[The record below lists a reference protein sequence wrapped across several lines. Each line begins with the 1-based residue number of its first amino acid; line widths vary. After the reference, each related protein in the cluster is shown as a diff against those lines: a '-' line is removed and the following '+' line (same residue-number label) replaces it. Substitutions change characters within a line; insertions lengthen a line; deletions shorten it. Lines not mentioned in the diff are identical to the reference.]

1 MKFHLIKN
9 TILLIFFAA
18 FFSGCTETYPLL
30 TNTYEEI
37 IVIEATLTNELK
49 NQEIK
54 ITKTS
59 KFEDQDVAV
68 ESGAKVTVRDDQKNE
83 YLFVENSGIYKSQV
97 AFAAAP
103 NTKYTLE
110 VITKDGKIYQSSPQ
124 TLTTVNPIQSVVPA
138 LAVNKDNETGV
149 QINVNTYDPT
159 RSSNYYRYEYE
170 ESFKIVAPR
179 WSTLKIITTSPQT
192 VALIEND
199 PSTKTCY
206 STNKS
211 TNIILANTNDQ
222 TEDRVN
228 LPIRFIEENNYI
240 IGHRYSLLVKQY
252 IENVEAYTFHKTM
265 RDIASSESILS
276 PKQPG
281 LISGNIKCIND
292 SSTKVIGFF
301 DIASYSEQRIFFN
314 YSDFFPNK
322 PIPYFNNCD
331 DINYKFCFGGEDCEG
346 ETMIYNINRNL
357 NTYITNSGIIY
368 IMVDTVCG
376 DCTSFSS
383 NIKPPF
389 WID

>member
-1 MKFHLIKN
+1 MKFHIIKN
-9 TILLIFFAA
+9 TILLTLLTIL
-18 FFSGCTETYPLL
+18 FSGCTETYPLL

-37 IVIEATLTNELK
+37 IVVEATLTNELK

-59 KFEDQDVAV
+59 KFEDEEVAV
-68 ESGAKVTVRDDQKNE
+68 ESGAKVIVRDDQRNE
-83 YLFVENSGIYKSQV
+83 YLFAESSGVYKSQV
-97 AFAAAP
+97 AFEALP
-103 NTKYTLE
+103 DVKYTLE
-110 VITKDGKIYQSSPQ
+110 ITTKDGKIYQSNPQ

-138 LAVNKDNETGV
+138 LAVNKDNETGI
-149 QINVNTYDPT
+149 QINVNSYDPT

-170 ESFKIVAPR
+170 ESYKIVAPR
-179 WSTLKIITTSPQT
+179 WSSLKIIATSLQT
-192 VALIEND
+192 VDLINND
-199 PSTKTCY
+199 PNTRTCY

-211 TNIILANTNDQ
+211 TNIILVNTNDL

-228 LPIRFIEENNYI
+228 LPIRFIEEKNYI
-240 IGHRYSLLVKQY
+240 IGHRYSILVKQY
-252 IENVEAYTFHKTM
+252 IEGLEAYTFHKTL

-281 LISGNIKCIND
+281 LISGNIRCIND

-301 DIASYSEQRIFFN
+301 DVGSYSEQRIFFN

-322 PIPYFNNCD
+322 PIPYFNTCE
-331 DINYKFCFGGEDCEG
+331 DIPYLFCFGGIDCSG
-346 ETMIYNINRNL
+346 ETMIYNINKNL
-357 NTYITNSGIIY
+357 NTYISNSGIAY
-368 IMVDTVCG
+368 TLVDAVCG

>member
-1 MKFHLIKN
+1 MKFHIIKN
-9 TILLIFFAA
+9 TILLTLLTILFC
-18 FFSGCTETYPLL
+18 GCTETFPLV

-59 KFEDQDVAV
+59 KFEDEKVAV
-68 ESGAKVTVRDDQKNE
+68 ESGAKVIVKDDQNNE
-83 YLFVENSGIYKSQV
+83 YLFEENSGVYKSQV
-97 AFAAAP
+97 AFQAAP
-103 NTKYTLE
+103 DRKYTLE
-110 VITKDGKIYQSSPQ
+110 VTTKNGKIYQSSPQ

-138 LAVNKDNETGV
+138 LATNKDNETGV
-149 QINVNTYDPT
+149 QINVNTYDPAK
-159 RSSNYYRYEYE
+159 SSKYYRYEYE
-170 ESFKIVAPR
+170 ETFKVVAPR

-199 PSTKTCY
+199 PNTRICY
-206 STNKS
+206 SNAKS
-211 TNIILANTNDQ
+211 TNIILVNTNDQ
-222 TEDRVN
+222 AEDRVN

-240 IGHRYSLLVKQY
+240 IGHRYSILVKQY
-252 IENVEAYTFHKTM
+252 IEGLEAYTFHKTM

-281 LISGNIKCIND
+281 LISGNIRCIND

-301 DIASYSEQRIFFN
+301 DVASYSEQRIFFN
-314 YSDFFPNK
+314 YTDFFPNK
-322 PIPYFNNCD
+322 PIPYFNTCD
-331 DINYKFCFGGEDCEG
+331 DIMYRFCFGGEDCEG

-368 IMVDTVCG
+368 TMVDSVCG

-383 NIKPPF
+383 NIKPSF
-389 WID
+389 WTE

>member
-9 TILLIFFAA
+9 TILLA
-18 FFSGCTETYPLL
+18 FLAVLFSGCTETYPLL

-59 KFEDQDVAV
+59 KFEDTEVAV
-68 ESGAKVTVRDDQKNE
+68 ESGAKVVVRDDQGNE
-83 YLFVENSGIYKSQV
+83 YLFVESSGVYKSQV
-97 AFAAAP
+97 AFQALPDA
-103 NTKYTLE
+103 KYTLE
-110 VITKDGKIYQSSPQ
+110 VTTKDGKIYQSNPQ
-124 TLTTVNPIQSVVPA
+124 TLTKVNPIQSVVPA

-149 QINVNTYDPT
+149 QINVNSYDAT
-159 RSSNYYRYEYE
+159 RSSKYYRYEYE
-170 ESFKIVAPR
+170 ESYKIVAPR
-179 WSTLKIITTSPQT
+179 WSSLKIISTSAQT
-192 VALIEND
+192 VALINND
-199 PSTKTCY
+199 PNTKTCY

-211 TNIILANTNDQ
+211 TDIILANTNDQ
-222 TEDRVN
+222 AEDRVN
-228 LPIRFIEENNYI
+228 LPIRFIEEDNYI
-240 IGHRYSLLVKQY
+240 IGHRYSILVKQY
-252 IENVEAYTFHKTM
+252 IENMEAYTFHKTM

-281 LISGNIKCIND
+281 LISGNIRCIND
-292 SSTKVIGFF
+292 SATKVIGFF
-301 DIASYSEQRIFFN
+301 DVASYSEQRIFFN

-331 DINYKFCFGGEDCEG
+331 DITYKFCFGGEDCEG
-346 ETMIYNINRNL
+346 ETMIFNINSNL
-357 NTYITNSGIIY
+357 NTYIGNSGIIY
-368 IMVDTVCG
+368 TMVDSVCG

-383 NIKPPF
+383 NIKPSF